1 MRIHRGFTIETLANM
16 WHMSTASVSRY
27 LKIWIPKWGRAGRE
41 FSLLDVTPSYLLA
54 SLPAS
59 FEEAGLGMATV
70 EVDGKDFLKETDRS
84 HSLLT
89 KAGHSH
95 KSSHDAFRGLA

>member
-1 MRIHRGFTIETLANM
+1 
-16 WHMSTASVSRY
+16 
-27 LKIWIPKWGRAGRE
+27 
-41 FSLLDVTPSYLLA
+41 
-54 SLPAS
+54 
-59 FEEAGLGMATV
+59 MATV

-95 KSSHDAFRGLA
+95 KSSHDAFRGLAWSTPRGLIFEHTPLAFGKVEETALNSLWKPRLGKVPAGHEVLADRGFDSCAR